1 MHFDNPIFE
10 GRIEIS
16 DVLFQSTTPQWEPA
30 ALSLCRYKNED
41 EGSIII
47 YKKCTWT
54 SLKIEGWEVDATK
67 EKNERSQL
75 RLITSD
81 TEIHIAL
88 KRSLKDCHVMHMRVS
103 IHLGDI
109 VWVLTQSQLKAAS
122 MLAQSLLE
130 AALKW
135 AQHEREEQN
144 RWRGSQESVDSVGG
158 ASIGYPEDDRG
169 EEKARRPR
177 SGKKSLKDQMKSAR
191 LVQLEVEYQQG
202 RQSLPAYEVIQ
213 DSFHIKTGTVNL
225 QLCDDRGSL
234 LVELRDLIVDI
245 YPDQPAMSGRC
256 HWHRSNSKLEENVQW
271 SSELVK
277 LASKVQHMDLPSV
290 STYKLRERGFVVRCS
305 HFEIRSIGDTD
316 LPIITSDKETFK
328 IPDVADNPAFQCGL
342 TMYYYTADQAHR
354 FLGKPLN
361 QTFHSFNHSCS
372 ESTHLPYLSFSP
384 SLPPLSPSLPPPSPS
399 LPPLPPSLPL
409 PSPSLFSSSS

>member
-1 MHFDNPIFE
+1 MVDKIIDGMKVEIRTILVHFDNPIFE
-10 GRIEIS
+10 GRLEIS
-16 DVLFQSTTPQWEPA
+16 DVLFQSTTPNWEPA

-54 SLKIEGWEVDATK
+54 SLKVEGWEVDVMK
-67 EKNERSQL
+67 EKKERSQL

-88 KRSLKDCHVMHMRVS
+88 KRSLSNCSVMHMRVS

-144 RWRGSQESVDSVGG
+144 RWRGSQESVDSIG
-158 ASIGYPEDDRG
+158 AASFGYPEDDRG
-169 EEKARRPR
+169 EEKVHRPR
-177 SGKKSLKDQMKSAR
+177 SGRRGAKDQMKAAR
-191 LVQLEVEYQQG
+191 LRQVEWDYQQG
-202 RQSLPAYEVIQ
+202 RRSLPAYEVIQ
-213 DSFHIKTGTVNL
+213 DSFHIKTGTVDL

-234 LVELRDLIVDI
+234 LLQLKELIVDI
-245 YPDQPAMSGRC
+245 YPDQAATSGRC
-256 HWHRSNSKLEENVQW
+256 HWHRSNSKLDENVQW
-271 SSELVK
+271 SSDLVK

-290 STYKLRERGFVVRCS
+290 NLYKLRERGFVVRCA
-305 HFEIRSIGDTD
+305 HFQICSIGNKGGID
-316 LPIITSDKETFK
+316 LPIIASDKETFK

-354 FLGKPLN
+354 FLGK
-361 QTFHSFNHSCS
+361 
-372 ESTHLPYLSFSP
+372 LSQIS
-384 SLPPLSPSLPPPSPS
+384 
-399 LPPLPPSLPL
+399 
-409 PSPSLFSSSS
+409 